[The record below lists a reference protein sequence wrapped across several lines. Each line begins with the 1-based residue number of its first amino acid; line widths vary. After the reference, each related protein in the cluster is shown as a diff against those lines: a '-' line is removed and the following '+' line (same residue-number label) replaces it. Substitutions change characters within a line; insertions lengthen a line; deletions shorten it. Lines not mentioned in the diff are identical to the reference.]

1 MSTACEVPGLSVP
14 RSRFPDPEQ
23 DLPAQPGEARAVL
36 AGGCFWCVEA
46 VFAAVDGVTRVTSG
60 YAGGTAETANY
71 EAVCTGT
78 TGHAEA
84 VEIRYDPA
92 RVSYGSLLKVFLS
105 VAHDPTQ
112 RNRQGNDIGPQYRSA
127 IFYETEEQK
136 SVAAAYLQQLQQ
148 AGVYRDPIVTT
159 LEPLQ
164 AFYPAEPYHQNY
176 AAKNPHQPYIMAVA
190 APKVEKLVQ
199 QFPERL
205 KPEMQRKGED

>member
-1 MSTACEVPGLSVP
+1 MSTSCEVPGLTVP

-23 DLPAQPGEARAVL
+23 DLPPSPGEARAVL

-60 YAGGTAETANY
+60 YAGGTADTASY

-84 VEIRYDPA
+84 VEIRYRPEQ
-92 RVSYGSLLKVFLS
+92 VSYGSLLKVFLS

-112 RNRQGNDIGPQYRSA
+112 LNRQGNDIGPQYRSA

-136 SVAAAYLQQLQQ
+136 SVAAAYLQQLEQ
-148 AGVYRDPIVTT
+148 AGVYHDPIVTT
-159 LEPLQ
+159 LEPLE

-176 AAKNPHQPYIMAVA
+176 ASKNPHQPYIMAVA
-190 APKVEKLVQ
+190 APKVEKLIQ

-205 KPEMQRKGED
+205 KPEFRDDEEN